1 VGGVTEPSRPSVVR
15 AAERVPAA
23 GLPKGVIGEQAFH
36 HDHGWV
42 GFLRLEPGASSPWH
56 HHGEWDS
63 YAYVFAGVLR
73 WEHGPAGRDATEV
86 PAGGVGHM
94 PAWRIHRDVS
104 AGDED
109 LEMVL
114 FRAGHGR
121 LTIDVPGPEE
131 SRPGTPT
138 EDQG

>member
-36 HDHGWV
+36 HDQGWV
-42 GFLRLEPGASSPWH
+42 GFLRLEPGANSPWH

-121 LTIDVPGPEE
+121 LTMDVPGPEE
-131 SRPGTPT
+131 SRPETPT

>member
-1 VGGVTEPSRPSVVR
+1 
-15 AAERVPAA
+15 
-23 GLPKGVIGEQAFH
+23 
-36 HDHGWV
+36 
-42 GFLRLEPGASSPWH
+42 
-56 HHGEWDS
+56 
-63 YAYVFAGVLR
+63 
-73 WEHGPAGRDATEV
+73 
-86 PAGGVGHM
+86 M

-138 EDQG
+138 EDQ